1 MHRMAQFAIVSLML
15 SLVTGCGGKSG
26 NAPTAPPV
34 VPPVVPTVQE
44 QEPNDVTP
52 QALGTLGSE
61 DIILAG
67 TSASQHDIDL
77 YSINLPSASQVFV
90 SVAWSGS
97 SDLDLAVLDTTR
109 VFLNAQDTG
118 SNPEHCTLAALAAG
132 NYIVRVTEKSA
143 GAKAYTLTIGSR

>member
-1 MHRMAQFAIVSLML
+1 MHRMAQFAIVSLIL

-26 NAPTAPPV
+26 NAPTA
-34 VPPVVPTVQE
+34 PPVVPTVQE

-77 YSINLPSASQVFV
+77 YSINLPGASRVFV

-97 SDLDLAVLDTTR
+97 SDLDLAVLDTTH

-118 SNPEHCTLAALAAG
+118 SNPEHCTLASLAAG